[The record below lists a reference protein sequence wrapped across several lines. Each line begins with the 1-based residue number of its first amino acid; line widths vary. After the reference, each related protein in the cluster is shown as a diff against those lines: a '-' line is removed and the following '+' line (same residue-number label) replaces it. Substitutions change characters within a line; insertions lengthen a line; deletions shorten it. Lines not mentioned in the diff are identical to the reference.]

1 MKNLKYPLLFLLLTV
16 FTLNSCMEDTCE
28 REMRY
33 IKRTAVYMSQQEIVD
48 IKTTGA
54 KALEKPGKI
63 YFYNDYIFVN
73 ERNKGIHIID
83 NSTPSNPSNV
93 AFVNIPGNIDMAIQ
107 GNNLYA
113 DNGDDLI
120 TLDISN
126 PTNVQLVDRKE
137 DVFPKIYEYQTG
149 FLIYYDEEEVT
160 EVVDCE
166 TQNIIRNNGGVFF
179 DFESNDML
187 SSSPSAASVGSSASS
202 GTGGSMARFTISKG
216 HLYAVDNNN
225 MNVFEITS
233 NPASPTE
240 LSDVNIGWGIETI
253 YPYKDKLFI
262 GSNAGMF
269 IFDNSNPASPTQLS
283 SFQHARACDPV
294 FVKDNYAY
302 VTLRSGTWC
311 EGFTNQI
318 DLIDITDLT
327 QPVLEKTFDMDN
339 PHGLSIK
346 GDNLFLCEGE
356 WGLKAFDI
364 SDPMKLDRNEIDH
377 IKDINAYDVINVP
390 NSDLLL
396 MIGKDGLY
404 QYDASDA
411 SELELVSKIEVVR

>member
-1 MKNLKYPLLFLLLTV
+1 MKKLKYSLLFLLLTV

-33 IKRTAVYMSQQEIVD
+33 IQRTAVYMTQQELMDVN
-48 IKTTGA
+48 TTGA

-83 NSTPSNPSNV
+83 NSTPSNPNNV
-93 AFVNIPGNIDMAIQ
+93 AFINIPANIDMAIQ
-107 GNNLYA
+107 GKYLYA

-126 PTNVQLVDRKE
+126 PTNAQLVDRKE
-137 DVFPKIYEYQTG
+137 DVFPKIYEYQAG
-149 FLIYYDEEEVT
+149 FLVYYDEEEVT
-160 EVVDCE
+160 EVIDCE
-166 TQNIIRNNGGVFF
+166 TQNIIRNNGGVFM
-179 DFESNDML
+179 DFQNENFAL
-187 SSSPSAASVGSSASS
+187 SSTVGASSSSASS

>member
-216 HLYAVDNNN
+216 HLYAVDNSN

>member
-1 MKNLKYPLLFLLLTV
+1 MRKLKYPLLFLLLTV
-16 FTLNSCMEDTCE
+16 LTLNSCIEDTCE

-33 IKRTAVYMSQQEIVD
+33 IQRTAVYMTQQELTDVS
-48 IKTTGA
+48 TTGA
-54 KALEKPGKI
+54 KALENPGKI

-83 NSTPSNPSNV
+83 NSTPSSPNNI
-93 AFVNIPGNIDMAIQ
+93 AFINIPANIDMAIQ
-107 GNNLYA
+107 GKYLYA

-120 TLDISN
+120 TLDISE
-126 PTNVQLVDRKE
+126 PTNAQLVDRKE
-137 DVFPKIYEYQTG
+137 NVFPELYQYQAG
-149 FLIYYDEEEVT
+149 YLAYYDEEEVT

-166 TQNIIRNNGGVFF
+166 TQNIIRNNGGIFI
-179 DFESNDML
+179 DFMDAGAPSL
-187 SSSPSAASVGSSASS
+187 SSNSTSGGTTS
-202 GTGGSMARFTISKG
+202 GTGGSMARFTISQG
-216 HLYAVDNNN
+216 HLYAVDNST

-233 NPASPTE
+233 NPAAPTE
-240 LSDVNIGWGIETI
+240 LSEVNIGWGIETI

-269 IFDNSNPASPTQLS
+269 IFENANPAAPTQLS

-302 VTLRSGTWC
+302 VTLRSGSWC
-311 EGFTNQI
+311 EGFSNQI

-327 QPVLEKTFDMDN
+327 RPILEKTFDMEN

-346 GDNLFLCEGE
+346 DNSLFLCEGE

-364 SDPMKLDRNEIDH
+364 SDPMKLNRNKIDH
-377 IKDINAYDVINVP
+377 IKDVNAYDVINVP

-404 QYDASDA
+404 QYDAANPSK
-411 SELELVSKIEVVR
+411 LELVSKIEVVR

>member
-411 SELELVSKIEVVR
+411 SKLELVSKIEVVR